1 MNLDMDSLKDRYDL
15 FKFLEN
21 NPNWRIKK
29 SSVCKQMINDTL
41 KDLAITDYD
50 ILTAEKTHAILV
62 DKKAQESNTQRI
74 SDMKNKKK
82 ELEGNVSTL
91 EALVKIYEEEE
102 NAKSN

>member
-29 SSVCKQMINDTL
+29 SSVCKQMVNDTL

-62 DKKAQESNTQRI
+62 DKKAQESNLQRI
-74 SDMKNKKK
+74 SDIKNKKK
-82 ELEGNVSTL
+82 ELEGNISTL
-91 EALVKIYEEEE
+91 DALIVLYEKEE
-102 NAKSN
+102 NGKAN